1 MRTRII
7 KYGRYLLIA
16 VLGLILFLFLWVQT
30 GIGLPSLV
38 SRIVSNTGQLGET
51 ELHIGSLRGNLFR
64 SLTAK
69 DIALTHPSNPD
80 LLNIDQLHV
89 EFSLFKVLGGSVHLK
104 KAIIDS
110 IALQIKQDQEGSWD
124 IATLGSQEDKENEEK
139 RESSTDIQIDEFR
152 VTSLDITADA
162 YNPNSDSV
170 YNIKQVSIGLDDM
183 VFDESIELNLH
194 TFTGEIWLPD
204 RTDSVFV
211 NVQASLANNVLGLK
225 ELRLAS
231 AESNVFGSGR
241 INLQWPDSLM
251 HDTNLALRANPLA
264 FDDIRIFAPGLAPG
278 QIADFILIVEGD
290 GQTLNLTNALDVS
303 DGTVIRTEG
312 TISQLPEPNE
322 YELAL
327 ESEFKELNPQTFG
340 ESNFPEGNINLL
352 LTTNLSG
359 SALDNITGFSQINMT
374 GSRIAASE
382 IDTTLLTVQWTDGA
396 ADFSFDSG
404 IKDVA
409 LSLSGFMFPFASPIS
424 YNVRGSVQHIDVAQF
439 TDSSFT
445 SNLNLDVRI
454 AGEDF
459 SPEAANIDA
468 SIDFNPSRVNDISIS
483 SGSLHAKLQNNRVQA
498 DLGLSTS
505 EGDVSTQALVNLE
518 QVLEIETLQAELSRF
533 NLNALL
539 DNPAPSSITGTIT
552 GDARLSDPTD
562 ANWVIQ
568 LGQTSY
574 GDYHIES
581 SSIEGSLE
589 KGLLTVATE
598 TAIHSGIVNLNAE
611 LRPFDEQISYE
622 ITEGTLSN
630 LSLGPIIQNDS
641 LLTDLNGLF
650 TLKGEG
656 VDVASMNAAGQLK
669 LSGSMVNSQPITD
682 ADFSFSLADNILQS
696 SLDLLMPASEVR
708 LEVTVDSVS
717 SDPMIKLEQGDFSN
731 LNIGSF
737 LGDTTLNS
745 SLNGTVYLVASGNS
759 TNTLTLDSEINLLPS
774 TLNNATFKE
783 SQASILFREGRGH
796 MDASFF
802 IDEGSVVIQADT
814 LVLGEAPEYAITA
827 EINNLNLGNLIN
839 QDSLSSI
846 VNMSIQGRG
855 SGSNQQD
862 IIASGLFRSTNSS
875 FGDAELEQADVMFS
889 LEEGLLT
896 IDQLSLT
903 SNVFTL
909 AGSGDV
915 ALFDDM
921 ESIASD
927 FSATGTIT
935 NLDVLAPLIG
945 AEALGLSSGEFE
957 LGLSGPPGV
966 LQFDSELEIL
976 GFIYNDYRMGVIDA
990 RVAGNLDEKRRPS
1003 SVTLSGTADQFSI
1016 PGFAMDE
1023 VIYSATYADST
1034 VRFSLDNQ
1042 IDSDRNAQINGL
1054 LSLFADSQYVALN
1067 TVNLKLDEDQW
1078 ALQQPTQITLGIP
1091 IIVDDFHLTTEEL
1104 STASTQFVR
1113 FNGILDVEGTQDI
1126 ALQVNELQIGTLA
1139 SLFGFPGLDGKLNL
1153 DASLQGEA
1161 SSPKLEGT
1169 VDLSVVSFNRQVG
1182 DLSAKVNYDS
1192 LRLNLDAK
1200 MEHRQGDSLTMKGY
1214 LPVDLRL
1221 APPLESTTGTGISQN
1236 LERGGDVNIDIQSDS
1251 LIIGWLL
1258 PFIDQN
1264 LVNRLDGA
1272 LATDIKIR
1280 GTGEDP
1286 QLSGEGR
1293 FINGVIHS
1301 PLIGVTFRDINSKL
1315 SLQDNIIRFANTSTR
1330 TGTGTFD
1337 VEGELRLQDLAN
1349 AEINI
1354 DMRANEFNVINTRE
1368 YRSTLSGDL
1377 NFAGTLTEPVLTGDV
1392 QLLNTDVF
1400 FENASNQELANLNV
1414 QLTDEDLRML
1424 ENQFGVRPTARD
1436 TATSDVYEALT
1447 MDIEIELGRDTWI
1460 RSRSNPEMNV
1470 QFDGVLDL
1478 TKRPYGEQEI
1488 VGSIEVNPDRS
1499 YITQFGKRF
1508 EITQGTI
1515 TFNGSATDP
1524 ILNFEARYEVPSRL
1538 GQENAVTVFMDIEG
1552 TLETLELTLRSDP
1565 TMELTDMVSYVVTGQ
1580 PASEALQLGGL
1591 GSQSAESI
1599 ALSSGV
1605 GLLSNA
1611 IESLVQESGL
1621 ELDVIQIEPLDNAR
1635 GATITAGKYVTPRI
1649 FTAVSQPIG
1658 AANADGSTSEQGTI
1672 VTIELELIDSL
1683 LLRLLGG
1690 ESLLEINFL
1699 WHYAY

>member
-1 MRTRII
+1 MRARII
-7 KYGRYLLIA
+7 KYGRYLLLA

-38 SRIVSNTGQLGET
+38 SRIVSNTGQLGEA
-51 ELHIGSLRGNLFR
+51 ELQIGSLRGNLFG
-64 SLTAK
+64 SITAR

-80 LLNIDQLHV
+80 LLNVDRLHV
-89 EFSLFKVLGGSVHLK
+89 EFSLFKLLSGSVHLK
-104 KAIIDS
+104 QAIVDS
-110 IALQIKQDQEGSWD
+110 IALQIKQDQEGIWD
-124 IATLGSQEDKENEEK
+124 ITKLGSNKNKDEEDKS
-139 RESSTDIQIDEFR
+139 ESSTSIQIDELR
-152 VTSLDITADA
+152 VNALDIIAAA
-162 YNPNSDSV
+162 YSPTSDSV
-170 YNIKQVSIGLDDM
+170 YNIKHVSIGLDDM
-183 VFDESIELNLH
+183 VFDESIELDLH

-211 NVQASLANNVLGLK
+211 NVQASLSNNVLGLK
-225 ELRLAS
+225 ELRLTS

-251 HDTNLALRANPLA
+251 TNTSLALRANPLA

-278 QIADFILIVEGD
+278 QIADFILTAEGD
-290 GQTLNLTNALDVS
+290 GQNLNLTNALDVS

-312 TISQLPEPNE
+312 TISQLAEPNQ
-322 YELAL
+322 YELTL
-327 ESEFKELNPQTFG
+327 ESELKELNPQIFG
-340 ESNFPEGNINLL
+340 ESNLPEGNINLL

-359 SALDNITGFSQINMT
+359 STLDKITGFSQINMS
-374 GSRIAASE
+374 GSRITTTE

-404 IKDVA
+404 IDDVA
-409 LSLSGFMFPFASPIS
+409 LSLSGFIFPFATPIS
-424 YNVRGSVQHIDVAQF
+424 YNVRGSIQEIDLAQF
-439 TDSSFT
+439 TDSSYT
-445 SNLNLDVRI
+445 TNLNLDVRI

-459 SPEAANIDA
+459 SPEWANIDA
-468 SIDFNPSRVNDISIS
+468 AIDFNPSRVNDISIS
-483 SGSLHAKLQNNRVQA
+483 SGSLQAKLQNNRVQA

-505 EGDVSTQALVNLE
+505 EGDVFTRALVHLKE
-518 QVLEIETLQAELSRF
+518 VLEIETLQAELSRF
-533 NLNALL
+533 NVNALL
-539 DNPAPSSITGTIT
+539 DNPSPSSITGTIT
-552 GDARLSDPTD
+552 ADARLSDPPD
-562 ANWVIQ
+562 ANWIVQ

-574 GDYHIES
+574 GDYQIES
-581 SSIEGSLE
+581 SSIEGSLD

-622 ITEGTLSN
+622 ITEGKLSN
-630 LSLGPIIQNDS
+630 LALGPIIKNDS
-641 LLTDLNGLF
+641 LQTDLNGLF
-650 TLKGEG
+650 SLKGEG
-656 VDVASMNAAGQLK
+656 VDLASMQAEGELK
-669 LSGSMVNSQPITD
+669 LSESMVNSQPITD
-682 ADFSFSLADNILQS
+682 ADFSFSLAGNILQT

-708 LEVTVDSVS
+708 IEATVDSVA
-717 SDPMIKLEQGDFSN
+717 SDPLIRLERGDFNN
-731 LNIGSF
+731 LNLGSF
-737 LGDTTLNS
+737 LGDTSLSS
-745 SLNGTVYLVASGNS
+745 SLNGKIALTASDTS
-759 TNTLTLDSEINLLPS
+759 PSTLTLDSKIDLLPS
-774 TLNNATFKE
+774 TLNKATFKE
-783 SQASILFREGRGH
+783 SQASISFREGRGQ
-796 MDASFF
+796 MEASIFV
-802 IDEGSVVIQADT
+802 DEGSVVIQADT
-814 LVLGEAPEYAITA
+814 LVLGDAPEYAIKA
-827 EINNLNLGNLIN
+827 EISNLNVANLMN

-846 VNMSIQGRG
+846 VNLSVQGRG

-862 IIASGLFRSTNSS
+862 IIASGVLRSTNSTY
-875 FGDAELEQADVMFS
+875 GEAELEQADVMFS

-896 IDQLSLT
+896 IDQLNLT

-909 AGSGDV
+909 QGSGDV

-935 NLDVLAPLIG
+935 NLSVIEPLIG

-957 LGLSGPPGV
+957 LGLSGPPGI

-976 GFIYNDYRMGVIDA
+976 GFIYNDFRMGVIDA

-1054 LSLFADSQYVALN
+1054 LSLSTDSQYVALN

-1078 ALQQPTQITLGIP
+1078 TLQQPTQITLGIP
-1091 IIVDDFHLTTEEL
+1091 IVVDDFHLTTD
-1104 STASTQFVR
+1104 ASTQFVR

-1126 ALQVNELQIGTLA
+1126 ALQINELQIGTLA
-1139 SLFGFPGLDGKLNL
+1139 SLFGFPGLDGTLNL

-1161 SSPKLEGT
+1161 SSPKLEGLM
-1169 VDLSVVSFNRQVG
+1169 DLSVVSFNREVG

-1200 MEHRQGDSLTMKGY
+1200 MEHRQGDSLTINGY

-1221 APPLESTTGTGISQN
+1221 APPEESTTGTGISQN

-1301 PLIGVTFRDINSKL
+1301 PLIGVTFRDINSRL
-1315 SLQDNIIRFANTSTR
+1315 SLQDNIISFTNTSTR
-1330 TGTGTFD
+1330 TGAGTFD

-1354 DMRANEFNVINTRE
+1354 DMQANEFNVINTRE

-1377 NFAGTLTEPVLTGDV
+1377 NFAGTLTQPVLTGDV

-1400 FENASNQELANLNV
+1400 FENASSQELANLNV

-1470 QFDGVLDL
+1470 QFDGILDL

-1524 ILNFEARYEVPSRL
+1524 ILNFEARYEVPSRR
-1538 GQENAVTVFMDIEG
+1538 GQENAVTVFMDVEG

-1580 PASEALQLGGL
+1580 PASEAFQLGGL
-1591 GSQSAESI
+1591 GNQSAESI
-1599 ALSSGV
+1599 AVSSGV

-1621 ELDVIQIEPLDNAR
+1621 ELDVIQIEPTDNAR

-1658 AANADGSTSEQGTI
+1658 AANADGSTSEQGTV